1 MKARSLAAVAV
12 VAAAAA
18 APLGA
23 QGTVSS
29 QCAAQLTQVQDACQ
43 KSTDLFNFVAPQL
56 GTSIAGGNAVLGQG
70 GTLGGLGHFSVGLR
84 ANAIQGTLP
93 TFNGVSVGT
102 SGAAS
107 SDLGAK
113 TQVLGAPAVDAAI
126 GVFKGLPLGIT
137 NVGGVDLL
145 GTASYIPEY
154 SNQDVSVK
162 TPEGS
167 FKLGYGARLGL
178 LQETLLVPGVSVT
191 YLRRD
196 LPTMNVQG
204 MINGADAQHRDTI
217 GVSGMSLKTSA
228 WRVVASKKL
237 LVFGLALG
245 AGQDKY
251 DSKVN
256 LNMDVAVPV
265 PASAPVVYARA
276 RGQAASFDQSVTR
289 TNYFADLSFNM
300 LLFRAVAE
308 IGRVSGGDIQTY
320 NTFGDSKATDA
331 RTYGSLGVKFGF

>member
-1 MKARSLAAVAV
+1 MKARSFASGALAI
-12 VAAAAA
+12 AAAAIA
-18 APLGA
+18 ASPALA
-23 QGTVSS
+23 QGTVSP
-29 QCAAQLTQVQDACQ
+29 QCASQDAAVQDACQ

-84 ANAIQGTLP
+84 ANAIKGTLP
-93 TFNGVSVGT
+93 TFNNVSVST
-102 SGAAS
+102 SGAAQ

-113 TQVLGAPAVDAAI
+113 DQVLGAPAVDAAI
-126 GVFKGLPLGIT
+126 GVFKGLPLGLT

-154 SNQDVSVK
+154 SNNDVSVK

-167 FKLGYGARLGL
+167 FKLGYGARVGL

-196 LPTMNVQG
+196 LPTMNVRG
-204 MINGADAQHRDTI
+204 MVTGADAQNRDTI
-217 GVSGMSLKTSA
+217 GVSGLSLKTTA

-237 LVFGLALG
+237 LLFGLAVG
-245 AGQDKY
+245 GGQDKY
-251 DSKVN
+251 DSKAN
-256 LNMDVAVPV
+256 LDMDVAVPV
-265 PASAPVVYARA
+265 APLVYTRA
-276 RGQAASFDQSVTR
+276 RGQAASFDQSLTR
-289 TNYFADLSFNM
+289 TNYFADLSFNV

-308 IGRVSGGDIQTY
+308 IGRVSGGDLQTY
-320 NTFGDSKATDA
+320 NTFGSAKANDA